1 MALTRAFLNSQRY
14 DESRGGVNNTY
25 KEPIIHNGDMNISQR
40 GDLTGVNS
48 AQYISADRFFINM
61 ENLGAFTFA
70 ASTDTP
76 GFVFSKSL
84 KIDCTTAK
92 GSLDAGNNFY
102 LSTQTE
108 GQNLQMMRKGTSTA
122 KTSTLAYWIKSNK
135 TGNYVVELW
144 DRTNDRHVG
153 KVATISSA
161 DTWEKHVCNFPAD
174 TSGALANTAARSIM
188 ISWAF
193 DTGTD
198 DSSGTLPSAWAGRT
212 DANRFA
218 GTNLRIGD
226 STDNEIL
233 ITGVQWEMGTYD
245 SETMPPFQFED
256 AAVSLAKC
264 QRYFISHTIADGT
277 RLGDGIFRST
287 TRVLGNVD
295 NTGLLHNMRATPSV
309 ATTITSFQV
318 YHGADV
324 TTNSAATSGTGFAMS
339 GTHEVRTDFTFSSG
353 STTAGLPGKLRAN
366 SAGAMQYDADL

>member
-1 MALTRAFLNSQRY
+1 MAITRAFLNSQRY
-14 DESRGGVNNTY
+14 DEAKGGINQTNHA
-25 KEPIIHNGDMNISQR
+25 PIIHNGDMNISQR

-76 GFVFSKSL
+76 GFGFSKSL

-92 GSLDAGNNFY
+92 ASLDAGNNFY
-102 LSTQTE
+102 LSYQTE
-108 GQNLQMMRKGTSTA
+108 GQNLQMMRKGTASA
-122 KTSTLAYWIKSNK
+122 KTSTIAYWIKSNK

-153 KVATISSA
+153 KVVTISSA

-198 DSSGTLPSAWAGRT
+198 DSSGTLPTSWASRT

-256 AAVSLAKC
+256 IGTSLMRC
-264 QRYFISHTIADGT
+264 QRYLKVLGTGEASYQNFAEIAIST
-277 RLGDGIFRST
+277 ST
-287 TRVLGNVD
+287 TVAHARVDLVPE
-295 NTGLLHNMRATPSV
+295 MRATPSLSNSGNLALGNGQALV
-309 ATTITSFQV
+309 AMTAIAMNT
-318 YHGADV
+318 DV
-324 TTNSAATSGTGFAMS
+324 DTRQSAGLTCT
-339 GTHEVRTDFTFSSG
+339 VSSG
-353 STTAGLPGKLRAN
+353 LTAHKPYRVEQAN
-366 SAGAMQYDADL
+366 SSSSVITLSAEL